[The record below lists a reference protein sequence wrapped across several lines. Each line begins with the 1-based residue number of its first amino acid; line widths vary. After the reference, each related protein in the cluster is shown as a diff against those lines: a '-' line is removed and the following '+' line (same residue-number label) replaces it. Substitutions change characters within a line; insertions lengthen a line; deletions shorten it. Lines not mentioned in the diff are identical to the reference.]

1 MSLYQNLLKQSN
13 TATTVEMA
21 ASDNPGLDEGFTDPT
36 LFCTAFKKNRFYL
49 FSKRQP
55 KDTSSGAL
63 FIREVN
69 ISAPRDRMDLA
80 AIYLGWVD
88 LHVEWPTYL
97 GTPQILLNP
106 PQSMTTRYTL

>member
-13 TATTVEMA
+13 TATTLEMA

-63 FIREVN
+63 FNHEVILFGITLWKVFSRQIN
-69 ISAPRDRMDLA
+69 MKPICQIDLLQK
-80 AIYLGWVD
+80 I
-88 LHVEWPTYL
+88 
-97 GTPQILLNP
+97 
-106 PQSMTTRYTL
+106 

>member
-13 TATTVEMA
+13 VATTAEMHV
-21 ASDNPGLDEGFTDPT
+21 SENPGLDEGFTDPT

-63 FIREVN
+63 FNHGV
-69 ISAPRDRMDLA
+69 SPPR
-80 AIYLGWVD
+80 V
-88 LHVEWPTYL
+88 
-97 GTPQILLNP
+97 
-106 PQSMTTRYTL
+106 TTANYKT

>member
-13 TATTVEMA
+13 TATTLEMA

-63 FIREVN
+63 FNHEVN
-69 ISAPRDRMDLA
+69 GCSPMVSQDRMDLVV
-80 AIYLGWVD
+80 YRPVGWVH
-88 LHVEWPTYL
+88 LCLE
-97 GTPQILLNP
+97 
-106 PQSMTTRYTL
+106 

>member
-13 TATTVEMA
+13 TATTLEMA

-63 FIREVN
+63 FNHEVN
-69 ISAPRDRMDLA
+69 SCSPMDRMDLV
-80 AIYLGWVD
+80 AIDLGWVD
-88 LHVEWPTYL
+88 LHLKCSTMLP
-97 GTPQILLNP
+97 
-106 PQSMTTRYTL
+106 